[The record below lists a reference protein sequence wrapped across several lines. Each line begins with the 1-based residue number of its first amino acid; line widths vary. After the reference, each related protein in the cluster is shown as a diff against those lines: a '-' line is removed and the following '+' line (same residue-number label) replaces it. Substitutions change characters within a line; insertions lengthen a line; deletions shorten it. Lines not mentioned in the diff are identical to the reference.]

1 MGSEMCIRDRYKS
14 GYRYRDRI
22 IGSTYGNNATSLTFG
37 VTMQT
42 EKHSSINASLH
53 FIEQNKQNEQSSQ
66 NTTTPYEEILE
77 LNVEYVFIF
86 ADSRWTLATTARNSK
101 INAETDNDMEFSL
114 GWEYKL

>member
-1 MGSEMCIRDRYKS
+1 MRFIMAEKNIERDVFNLKVDEM
-14 GYRYRDRI
+14 
-22 IGSTYGNNATSLTFG
+22 
-37 VTMQT
+37 
-42 EKHSSINASLH
+42 
-53 FIEQNKQNEQSSQ
+53 
-66 NTTTPYEEILE
+66 PEEILE